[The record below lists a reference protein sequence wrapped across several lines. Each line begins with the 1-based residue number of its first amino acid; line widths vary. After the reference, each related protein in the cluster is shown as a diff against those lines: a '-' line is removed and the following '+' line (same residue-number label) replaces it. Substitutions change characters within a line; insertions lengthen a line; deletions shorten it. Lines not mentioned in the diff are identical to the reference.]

1 MAKQALLLLK
11 PIKNLGN
18 EGEQVRVKNGY
29 ARNYLLPRRF
39 AVPITRANRKQVE
52 ALQARREERLR
63 KERTGAEALA
73 EKIKAL
79 AVEIPVKTGPSGKL
93 FGSITAIECQRR
105 LEAEGIVLDR
115 KQIQLAQPI
124 KTLGEHAVT
133 LKLHAEVSVDFSF
146 TVVSE
151 NSEGEKT

>member
-115 KQIQLAQPI
+115 KQILLAQPI